1 MKNKLWSSIPLVILI
16 ILVNIWEYKC
26 EKSYN
31 QKARK
36 NELDTIDE
44 KYKQYLNNTYI
55 IFKNN
60 GINTRKEL
68 AALKNECNFIFDKRE
83 NKFKILS
90 NKIFELLIGVPIG
103 ALISSLVDKNDALLH
118 TKTIL
123 ILMLGISIY
132 VIITTAKYISYYTEG
147 YRKDRR
153 LLDAVME
160 ISHNDAIDLENLVRK
175 VHNCERF
182 GMGMYIDAD
191 HFETNPFDAALIAL
205 SPIWKTL
212 PKETVEDFL
221 YRWDCSLR
229 KEDDANINKFI
240 EELNELV
247 NY

>member
-1 MKNKLWSSIPLVILI
+1 MKNHI
-16 ILVNIWEYKC
+16 IKRQE
-26 EKSYN
+26 
-31 QKARK
+31 K

-160 ISHNDAIDLENLVRK
+160 MEYYFSIMEDNKIEKEVK
-175 VHNCERF
+175 E
-182 GMGMYIDAD
+182 
-191 HFETNPFDAALIAL
+191 
-205 SPIWKTL
+205 WK
-212 PKETVEDFL
+212 
-221 YRWDCSLR
+221 
-229 KEDDANINKFI
+229 
-240 EELNELV
+240 
-247 NY
+247 